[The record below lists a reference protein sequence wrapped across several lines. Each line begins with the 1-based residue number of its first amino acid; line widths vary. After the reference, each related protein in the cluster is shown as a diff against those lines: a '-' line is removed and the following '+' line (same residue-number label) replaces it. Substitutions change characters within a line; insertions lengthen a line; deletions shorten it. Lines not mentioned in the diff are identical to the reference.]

1 LWQNPGRNVSLAAG
15 AKLGSFEIVGLL
27 GMGGM
32 GEVYRAR
39 DAKLGRDV
47 AIKVLPPTFAS
58 DPDRLTRFTREARL
72 LAALNHPH
80 IATIHGLEDAD
91 GAPAIVMELVE
102 GPTLADKLAR
112 RARGVAHGRLLLD
125 EALAIAGQVADALDT
140 AHGKGIVHRDLKP
153 ANLKFTADG
162 QVKMLDFGLAT
173 ALGDARGGGD
183 LSHLPTVFSSDVRD
197 NRIVGTPAYMS
208 PEQARGHPLDKTA
221 DIWAFGCV
229 LFEMIAGRT
238 AFAGETVSDTIVAIL
253 ERSPDWNALPAET
266 PPHIRQVLSRC
277 LQKDP
282 KRRWRDIADVRIAL
296 EDAATA
302 AAASPRD
309 APHDVRGRA
318 RERLAWAA
326 MALVAAAAA
335 AAVTVTLRQPPVLP
349 EVRFDVPFPTAM
361 AAEFA
366 QIALSPDGQQLLAA
380 PTTAN
385 PTPLWLRPLSS
396 TSGRTL
402 PGTEGATFPFWSPDG
417 KAIGFFADN
426 KLKRFDI
433 DSEAVSILADAPNAR
448 GGAWH
453 ADGTILFAPRPVGP
467 LSRISASGG
476 QPAILTRLEEG
487 QNDHRAPCLLP
498 DGQHFLYYSRGSPQ
512 VRGVWVARVDG
523 SEPRRLLD
531 ADAAAVYAASG
542 HLLFVRNGELLA
554 QRFDA
559 TSLALDGEAFRL
571 ASGISVNPGVSL
583 ASLTASPAGPIAY
596 GTGSIRRTQLAWFD
610 QTGKR
615 LESVGPADQTNLA
628 NLALSADGGRIAFSR
643 GVGSNWDVWVM
654 DMRGTMSRLTTGLAF
669 ENNPLW
675 SPDGRTILYN
685 SGPSM
690 IVSRG
695 ASDGSAEQSLL
706 RDRTWL
712 LPSDVSRDG
721 RVLLYSK
728 AAESSMDLWYLSLIG
743 DHTPHPYI
751 EGPFHERDGQFSND
765 GAWVAYQSNATGRN
779 EIYVQPFPGPGERVQ
794 VSTGGG
800 QQPRWDPRGAQ
811 LYYVAADQRLT
822 SVPITFS
829 KAGASVGQP
838 VPLFRIEFEN
848 NYLARQQYAIS
859 PDRQR
864 ILINAATDAVDPPWT
879 TVIVNWQGKP

>member
-1 LWQNPGRNVSLAAG
+1 VSLAVG
-15 AKLGSFEIVGLL
+15 TKLGSFEIVGPL
-27 GMGGM
+27 GTGGM

-47 AIKVLPPTFAS
+47 AIKVLPPSFAS

-80 IATIHGLEDAD
+80 IATIHGLEDAG

-102 GPTLADKLAR
+102 GPTLADTLAH
-112 RARGVAHGRLLLD
+112 RARGVAHGRLPLD
-125 EALAIAGQVADALDT
+125 EALAIAGQIADALDT

-162 QVKMLDFGLAT
+162 QVKVLDFGLAM
-173 ALGDARGGGD
+173 ASGDPHGGGD

-208 PEQARGHPLDKTA
+208 PEQTRGYPVDKSA

-238 AFAGETVSDTIVAIL
+238 AFAGDTVSDTIVAIL
-253 ERSPDWNALPAET
+253 ERSPDWSALPAET
-266 PPHIRQVLSRC
+266 PAHIRQVLGRC
-277 LQKDP
+277 VQKDP

-296 EDAATA
+296 EDAATTA
-302 AAASPRD
+302 PPRD
-309 APHDVRGRA
+309 APHAARGRG

-326 MALVAAAAA
+326 MAVVAATAA
-335 AAVTVTLRQPPVLP
+335 AAVTMALRKPPVLP
-349 EVRFDVPFPTAM
+349 EVRFDVPYPTTI
-361 AAEFA
+361 AADFA
-366 QIALSPDGQQLLAA
+366 QLALSPDGQQLLAA
-380 PTTAN
+380 PTAAN

-402 PGTEGATFPFWSPDG
+402 PGTEGASFPFWSPDG
-417 KAIGFFADN
+417 KSIGFFADN
-426 KLKRFDI
+426 KLKRFDV
-433 DSEAVSILADAPNAR
+433 DSQAVSILADAPNAR

-476 QPAILTRLEEG
+476 EPTILTRLEEG
-487 QNDHRAPCLLP
+487 QNDHRAPFILP
-498 DGQHFLYYSRGSPQ
+498 GGQRFLYYSRGKPQ

-571 ASGISVNPGVSL
+571 ASGISVSPGVSL

-596 GTGSIRRTQLAWFD
+596 GTGSIRRTQFAWFD

-615 LESVGPADQTNLA
+615 LESVGPADETNLA

-669 ENNPLW
+669 ESNPLW
-675 SPDGRTILYN
+675 SPDGRTVLYN
-685 SGPSM
+685 SGPSI

-695 ASDGSAEQSLL
+695 ASDGSAEEQLL
-706 RDRTWL
+706 RDRTML

-721 RVLLYSK
+721 RVLLYSRG
-728 AAESSMDLWYLSLIG
+728 AELSMDLWYLSLIG
-743 DHTPHPYI
+743 DRTPHPYL
-751 EGPFHERDGQFSND
+751 EGPFHERDGQFSTD
-765 GAWVAYQSNATGRN
+765 GKWVAYVSNETGRN
-779 EIYVQPFPGPGERVQ
+779 EIYVQPFPGSGGRVQ
-794 VSTGGG
+794 VTTGGG
-800 QQPRWDPRGAQ
+800 QQPRWAPRGTQ

-822 SVPITFS
+822 TVPIAFS
-829 KAGASVGQP
+829 QAGASVGQP

-848 NYLARQQYAIS
+848 NFLARQQYAIS
-859 PDRQR
+859 PDGQR
-864 ILINAATDAVDPPWT
+864 ILANAATDALEPPWT

>member
-1 LWQNPGRNVSLAAG
+1 LCQNPQVANVSLAVG
-15 AKLGSFEIVGLL
+15 TKLGFFEIVGPL
-27 GMGGM
+27 GAGGM

-39 DAKLGRDV
+39 DARLGRDV

-80 IATIHGLEDAD
+80 IATIHGLEDAG
-91 GAPAIVMELVE
+91 GAPAIVMELLE
-102 GPTLADKLAR
+102 GPTLADTLAR
-112 RARGVAHGRLLLD
+112 RGRGAAYGRLPLD
-125 EALAIAGQVADALDT
+125 EALAIAGQIADALDI

-153 ANLKFTADG
+153 ANLKFTEGG
-162 QVKMLDFGLAT
+162 QVKVLDFGLAT
-173 ALGDARGGGD
+173 ASADERGGD
-183 LSHLPTVFSSDVRD
+183 VSHLPTVFSSDVRD

-208 PEQARGHPLDKTA
+208 PEQARGHPVDKSA
-221 DIWAFGCV
+221 DIWGFGCV
-229 LFEMIAGRT
+229 LYEMIAGRT
-238 AFAGETVSDTIVAIL
+238 AFAGDTVSDTIVAIL

-266 PPHIRQVLSRC
+266 PPHIRQVLGRC

-296 EDAATA
+296 EDAATTT
-302 AAASPRD
+302 SPRD
-309 APHDVRGRA
+309 ATHAVRGRG

-335 AAVTVTLRQPPVLP
+335 AAVTVALRKPPVLP

-361 AAEFA
+361 AADFA

-380 PTTAN
+380 PTAAN
-385 PTPLWLRPLSS
+385 PTPLWLRPLAS
-396 TSGRTL
+396 TLGRTL
-402 PGTEGATFPFWSPDG
+402 PGTEGASFPFWSPDG
-417 KAIGFFADN
+417 KSIGFFADN
-426 KLKRFDI
+426 KLKRFDL
-433 DSEAVSILADAPNAR
+433 DSQAVTTLADAPAAR

-453 ADGTILFAPRPVGP
+453 ADGTILFAPRPSGP

-476 QPAILTRLEEG
+476 EPAILTRLEKG
-487 QNDHRAPCLLP
+487 QNDHRAPFLLP
-498 DGQHFLYYSRGSPQ
+498 DGRHFLYYSRGEAQ

-531 ADAAAVYAASG
+531 ADASAVYAASG
-542 HLLFVRNGELLA
+542 HVLFVRNGELLA

-559 TSLALDGEAFRL
+559 TRLALDGEAVRL

-596 GTGSIRRTQLAWFD
+596 GTGSIRRTQFAWFD
-610 QTGKR
+610 HTGKR
-615 LESVGPADQTNLA
+615 LESVGPDDQTNLA
-628 NLALSADGGRIAFSR
+628 NPALSADGRRIAFSR
-643 GVGSNWDVWVM
+643 GVGSNWDIWVI
-654 DMRGTMSRLTTGLAF
+654 DMQGTMSRLTTGLAF
-669 ENNPLW
+669 EVNPLW
-675 SPDGRTILYN
+675 SPDGKTILYQSSHSN
-685 SGPSM
+685 

-695 ASDGSAEQSLL
+695 AIDGSAEQPLL
-706 RDRTWL
+706 SERTMSA
-712 LPSDVSRDG
+712 PSDLSRDG

-728 AAESSMDLWYLSLIG
+728 ATTQSVDLWYLSLIG
-743 DHTPHPYI
+743 DRTPHPFI

-765 GAWVAYQSNATGRN
+765 GTWVAYQSNATGRN

-800 QQPRWDPRGAQ
+800 QQPRWAPRGTQ

-822 SVPITFS
+822 TVPITFS
-829 KAGASVGQP
+829 QHGASVGQP

-848 NYLARQQYAIS
+848 NFLARQQYAIS
-859 PDRQR
+859 PDGQR
-864 ILINAATDAVDPPWT
+864 ILANAATDAIEPPWT